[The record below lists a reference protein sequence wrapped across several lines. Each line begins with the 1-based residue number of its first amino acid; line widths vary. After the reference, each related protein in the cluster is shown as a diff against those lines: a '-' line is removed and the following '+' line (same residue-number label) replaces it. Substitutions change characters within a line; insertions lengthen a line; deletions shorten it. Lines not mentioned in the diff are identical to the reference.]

1 MTALQQIGQLGE
13 SLISGVDAVIDTIGG
28 NIRAQGEQN
37 QNVVDAQRTKIQLEV
52 LQAQAAL
59 EQKAENQKLLRT
71 VVYALLGLLT
81 VTFVFKGVMSII
93 NKK

>member
-59 EQKAENQKLLRT
+59 EQKAENQKLLRV

-81 VTFVFKGVMSII
+81 VTFIFKGVMSII

>member
-1 MTALQQIGQLGE
+1 MPTALQQIGQLGQ
-13 SLISGVDAVIDTIGG
+13 SLIEGVDAVIDTVGG

-52 LQAQAAL
+52 LQTQAAL

-71 VVYALLGLLT
+71 VVYSLLGLL
-81 VTFVFKGVMSII
+81 VVVFIFKGVLSII
-93 NKK
+93 KK